1 MTKAGLKPLISL
13 EHDNHNEISKSIPLG
28 FLSPISVQ
36 TNKATP
42 LRKVF
47 TKLRLNLGKRES
59 RHLKTFSV
67 SLQIN
72 NKTLTIT
79 LRHFAYKLLLEFKP
93 GEKFVS
99 LGKLICTILLDVKNS
114 PSFQLRLCCQEAY
127 LPTLGASYSL
137 LGVFC
142 CLYFKLVIYP
152 LGSKQDIN

>member
-1 MTKAGLKPLISL
+1 MNLKEYVLSLITKQNNSISGTNQKIKIGSDFDLTLDKKAGLKPLIPL
-13 EHDNHNEISKSIPLG
+13 EYDNHNEISKSIPLG

-67 SLQIN
+67 SLQIS

-99 LGKLICTILLDVKNS
+99 LGKLVCTILLDVKNP
-114 PSFQLRLCCQEAY
+114 PSFQL
-127 LPTLGASYSL
+127 
-137 LGVFC
+137 
-142 CLYFKLVIYP
+142 
-152 LGSKQDIN
+152 